1 MLKLEVFETEAA
13 SPGAKTVVLDSMLLE
28 ETKLASYDTGYAAGW
43 EDAAAAQSADQTRV
57 RADLARNLQSLGFTF
72 HEARMHVLRALE
84 PLLNE
89 IVGRFLPGLARET
102 LAPIVLDVLMPL
114 AEKMADAPVTLVLN
128 PAARPAVEALLEQA
142 TGIPL
147 TLVEETS
154 LSEGQ
159 VYLKLGETETQI
171 NLDRATAEITAA
183 VRGFFELPE
192 KENKNG

>member
-1 MLKLEVFETEAA
+1 MLKLEVFEAETPG
-13 SPGAKTVVLDSMLLE
+13 PGAKTVVLDSMLLE
-28 ETKLASYDTGYAAGW
+28 ETKLASYDAGYAAGW

-147 TLVEETS
+147 TLVEEPS

>member
-1 MLKLEVFETEAA
+1 MLKLEVFETEA
-13 SPGAKTVVLDSMLLE
+13 PGPGVKTVVLDSMLLE
-28 ETKLASYDTGYAAGW
+28 ETKLASYDAGYAAGW
-43 EDAAAAQSADQTRV
+43 EDAAAAQSADQTQV
-57 RADLARNLQSLGFTF
+57 RADLARNLQRLGFTF

-114 AEKMADAPVTLVLN
+114 AEKMADASVTLVLN

-147 TLVEETS
+147 TLVEEPS

-159 VYLKLGETETQI
+159 VYLKLGETEMQI

-192 KENKNG
+192 KEIKNG

>member
-28 ETKLASYDTGYAAGW
+28 ETKLASYDAGYAAGW

-147 TLVEETS
+147 TLVEEPS